1 MVSHAK
7 KILVIGDKG
16 QLGSEFI
23 KQPIASDM
31 HLIRASDVSL
41 DITNQDECLRHLD
54 QLSPDFIVNAAAY
67 TAVDAAE
74 KNQQQAFLV
83 NGEAPKILAQWCYQN
98 DSFLCHISTDYV
110 FSGKKSL
117 YNVYTE
123 GEKTGP
129 VSVYG
134 NSKLQG
140 EMNIA
145 AAMPNNYAIL
155 RTAWLYGFYG
165 NNFLKTMLKLT
176 LANPDRQFK
185 VVNDQFGSPTST
197 MALSRQIDSLLKC
210 INHQIKDE
218 VPSGIFH
225 ATSTGYCSWY
235 DFACEFFRLMNV
247 EHNLVPCS
255 TQEYPTAASRPMNS
269 ILENKHLDDLGMN
282 TFKAWQQDLSDF
294 VERHGDDL
302 FSELG

>member
-1 MVSHAK
+1 MK
-7 KILVIGDKG
+7 NKIILILGDQG
-16 QLGSEFI
+16 QLGSELLMQFS
-23 KQPIASDM
+23 KYNPQVLKASDY
-31 HLIRASDVSL
+31 SL
-41 DITNQDECLRHLD
+41 DITDRDACLSLLD
-54 QLSPDFIVNAAAY
+54 QLSPDIIINAAAY
-67 TAVDAAE
+67 TAVDYAE
-74 KNQQQAFLV
+74 ENQERAFLV
-83 NGEAPKILAQWCYQN
+83 NGESPKTLAKWCEQHNGY
-98 DSFLCHISTDYV
+98 LIHISTDYV
-110 FSGKKSL
+110 FPGDKQL
-117 YNVYTE
+117 YRAYCEDESV
-123 GEKTGP
+123 GS

-134 NSKLQG
+134 QSKLQG

-185 VVNDQFGSPTST
+185 VVNDQFGSPTSAI
-197 MALSRQIDSLLKC
+197 ALSRQIDSLINC
-210 INHQIKDE
+210 ISHQIKDE

-225 ATSTGYCSWY
+225 ATSTGHCSWY

-255 TQEYPTAASRPMNS
+255 TQEYPTVASRPMNS

-294 VERHGDDL
+294 VGRHGDDL